1 MEVDASDYA
10 MGGVLSTKCK
20 DGKWRLVAFIS
31 KSLNTTERNYEIHDK
46 EMLAVIRCL
55 EAWRHYLEGA
65 KLEFEIWTD
74 HKNLQ
79 YFMTSQ
85 KLNRRQA
92 RWALYL
98 SQFNFTLKHIP
109 GKSMGKADGLSRR
122 PDWQEGV
129 EKDNEDQKLIKPE
142 WIRGAE
148 TIIEEGNLKERI
160 KKAQEEDEKV
170 VKAVEELKRAGIKT
184 LKDEEWEI
192 EDGIVMREGKIYVPE
207 GELREE
213 IIQLHHDTPVGGHGG
228 RWKMAELIARN
239 YWWPGVTKKVGR
251 YVDKCDA
258 CQRYKNQSKVPAGKL
273 MPNAIPEKS

>member
-1 MEVDASDYA
+1 
-10 MGGVLSTKCK
+10 
-20 DGKWRLVAFIS
+20 VAFIS

-79 YFMTSQ
+79 YFITSQ

-98 SQFNFTLKHIP
+98 SRFNFMLKHVP

-129 EKDNEDQKLIKPE
+129 ERDNKDQKLIKPE
-142 WIRGAE
+142 WIRGVE
-148 TIIEEGNLKERI
+148 TLMEEENLRERI
-160 KKAQEEDEKV
+160 KRVQEEDEEII
-170 VKAVEELKRAGIKT
+170 KAVKELKRVGIKT

-192 EDGIVMREGKIYVPE
+192 EDRIVLKEGRIYVPE
-207 GELREE
+207 EDLRRE
-213 IIQLHHDTPVGGHGG
+213 IIQLHHNTPVGGHGG
-228 RWKMAELIARN
+228 R
-239 YWWPGVTKKVGR
+239 
-251 YVDKCDA
+251 
-258 CQRYKNQSKVPAGKL
+258 
-273 MPNAIPEKS
+273 